1 QPAPEHAHTVLIRRS
16 VTDPCEIEF
25 FLAHAPLGTP
35 ITELIKLAGLRWK
48 IEENNAQSK
57 DLLGLTQYQ
66 VRKWTPWHRHVTT
79 VMLALAFLAVTQT
92 ALPDNTA
99 PADQGKDR
107 QPPPQPPGTT
117 LPSPCRRPRWRRS
130 AASWPGCS
138 SPPPTPSNT
147 SWPGQPS
154 AASTR
159 PAPGSAIT
167 GDVEIHY
174 LKICE
179 CSTRTPCTGHCGLSR
194 RDRPRSPSGAGTERS
209 AAADPPQPA
218 PPCGRPSSSR
228 RIHARI
234 APKSRENLWTN
245 QSCPTRTTTPTP
257 YGTAIFLP
265 DAAPNCHAFLTH
277 SIRSLRHARL
287 HIWRSAESGLPERQA
302 SSIWSISWQVKRK
315 CWSFV
320 SIWSPE
326 TASLCLFLRNSSR
339 SW

>member
-138 SPPPTPSNT
+138 SPPPTPANT

-179 CSTRTPCTGHCGLSR
+179 CSTGLF
-194 RDRPRSPSGAGTERS
+194 
-209 AAADPPQPA
+209 
-218 PPCGRPSSSR
+218 
-228 RIHARI
+228 
-234 APKSRENLWTN
+234 
-245 QSCPTRTTTPTP
+245 
-257 YGTAIFLP
+257 FL
-265 DAAPNCHAFLTH
+265 
-277 SIRSLRHARL
+277 
-287 HIWRSAESGLPERQA
+287 
-302 SSIWSISWQVKRK
+302 
-315 CWSFV
+315 FV
-320 SIWSPE
+320 SRFDKGLGRLRRMGSEPVSPHRRLSWPLSQAAGE
-326 TASLCLFLRNSSR
+326 SEEDALCRARSRLPRHRRAS
-339 SW
+339 